1 MPPEAAIEETDD
13 TLTVITPDDET
24 ETKAEAPPADDDPSS
39 DEAKAVAR
47 LMGWKDSS
55 EWKGDKTKF
64 VTAQQFLA
72 DVPEVLKHTRQANA
86 KLKSQQDRI
95 IGEVAKLSA
104 NQRRQMDAAHEQAL
118 EIAVEANDM
127 AAVKRIT
134 AEIKAAAAP
143 ATESEPVAAF
153 KARNSEWFE
162 VDPEA
167 TAYASALDAQYAR
180 LSNGVSDP
188 VAHMQRIEDGV
199 KKKFPELFGEKEVKA
214 KDEPKP
220 RAPLVAGGGRIARTS
235 TGPVTVA
242 DLTPQQRAAA
252 KELGVPPEKY
262 AASINDLKS
271 KGAVW

>member
-1 MPPEAAIEETDD
+1 MPPEAEPQDDD
-13 TLTVITPDDET
+13 TLTIITPDEA
-24 ETKAEAPPADDDPSS
+24 AELDNEPADDGDPSS
-39 DEAKAVAR
+39 SEAKAVAR
-47 LMGWKDSS
+47 LMGWKDST

-95 IGEVAKLSA
+95 IGEVAKLTA
-104 NQRRQMDAAHEQAL
+104 NQRRQMDAQHELAL
-118 EIAVEANDM
+118 EAAVEANDM
-127 AAVKRIT
+127 TAVKRIT

-143 ATESEPVAAF
+143 TAESAPVAAF
-153 KARNSEWFE
+153 KTRNSEWFD

-167 TAYASALDAQYAR
+167 TAYAAALDAQYAR
-180 LSNGVSDP
+180 LSNGISDP
-188 VAHMQRIEDGV
+188 EAHMQRIEDGV

-214 KDEPKP
+214 KDEPRP

-235 TGPVTVA
+235 TGAITVA

-262 AASINDLKS
+262 AASVNDMKS
-271 KGAVW
+271 KGHVW

>member
-1 MPPEAAIEETDD
+1 MPPEAATEEDTD
-13 TLTVITPDDET
+13 TLTVITPDEADAAAET
-24 ETKAEAPPADDDPSS
+24 PPADDDPSS

-143 ATESEPVAAF
+143 AADTGPVAAF

-167 TAYASALDAQYAR
+167 TAYAAALDAQYAK
-180 LSNGVSDP
+180 LSNGISDP
-188 VAHMQRIEDGV
+188 EAHMKRVEDGV

-214 KDEPKP
+214 KDELKP

-235 TGPVTVA
+235 TGPITAA

-262 AASINDLKS
+262 AASVNDMKS
-271 KGAVW
+271 KGYVW

>member
-1 MPPEAAIEETDD
+1 MPPEAANEQDAD
-13 TLTVITPDDET
+13 TLTVITPDEDTVAADVAPTDE
-24 ETKAEAPPADDDPSS
+24 DPSS

-95 IGEVAKLSA
+95 IGEVAKLTA
-104 NQRRQMDAAHEQAL
+104 NQRRQMDAQHEQAL
-118 EIAVEANDM
+118 EAAVEANDM
-127 AAVKRIT
+127 AEVKRIT
-134 AEIKAAAAP
+134 AEIKASAAP
-143 ATESEPVAAF
+143 AADSGPVAAF
-153 KARNSEWFE
+153 KARNSDWFE

-167 TAYASALDAQYAR
+167 TAYAAALDAQYAR
-180 LSNGVSDP
+180 LSNGISDP
-188 VAHMQRIEDGV
+188 EAHMKRVEDGV
-199 KKKFPELFGEKEVKA
+199 RKKFPELFGEKEVKA
-214 KDEPKP
+214 KDESKP